1 MGPWQRYGFVVAV
14 CWLAHAVPNSTS
26 GPHLAPYPL
35 SRFSRAV
42 PPRLVALLH
51 AVSRFIRI
59 FAPGDVTL
67 SCLGEEGE
75 GGKRGKE
82 ERERELRAESRNET
96 RRGHEER
103 EKGSTRDP
111 RDCWRALSTV
121 SKRARQNQER
131 SARQKFL
138 ELILCPLPL

>member
-14 CWLAHAVPNSTS
+14 CWPAHAVPNSTS

-67 SCLGEEGE
+67 SCLGEEGGRRE
-75 GGKRGKE
+75 ERKRGEQSHEPKVGARDEARARGNGE
-82 ERERELRAESRNET
+82 EEKRVRREILVIAGVLSRPSRNE
-96 RRGHEER
+96 RG
-103 EKGSTRDP
+103 KTGKDP
-111 RDCWRALSTV
+111 ADKNFS
-121 SKRARQNQER
+121 N
-131 SARQKFL
+131 
-138 ELILCPLPL
+138 

>member
-14 CWLAHAVPNSTS
+14 CWPAHAVPNSTS

-35 SRFSRAV
+35 SRFSRVV

-67 SCLGEEGE
+67 SCLGEEEEGE
-75 GGKRGKE
+75 KRREGE
-82 ERERELRAESRNET
+82 EDRAVSRKLERDEARARGNEGEEEKRVRREILVIAGVLSRPSRNERGET
-96 RRGHEER
+96 R
-103 EKGSTRDP
+103 KDP
-111 RDCWRALSTV
+111 ADKNFS
-121 SKRARQNQER
+121 N
-131 SARQKFL
+131 
-138 ELILCPLPL
+138 